1 MNRSTG
7 HSGASRNPAA
17 VGLGVL
23 LDDELLAA
31 ERALYDAMIALDY
44 DALKRILSPN
54 LVYVHS
60 TGVAESKN
68 RYLAALA
75 EGLYEYETIAS
86 HDNRLRVEG
95 NVAILNGVVDMR
107 SEERRVGKECTSWC
121 RSRWSPYH

>member
-1 MNRSTG
+1 MG
-7 HSGASRNPAA
+7 P
-17 VGLGVL
+17 GVRRG
-23 LDDELLAA
+23 DELLAA

-44 DALKRILSPN
+44 DALKHILSPN

-60 TGVAESKN
+60 TGVAESKD

-95 NVAILNGVVDMR
+95 NVAILNGVVDMV
-107 SEERRVGKECTSWC
+107 VGARARPKDLIHLVFVLIWVKADD
-121 RSRWSPYH
+121 RWQLEFRQATRIP